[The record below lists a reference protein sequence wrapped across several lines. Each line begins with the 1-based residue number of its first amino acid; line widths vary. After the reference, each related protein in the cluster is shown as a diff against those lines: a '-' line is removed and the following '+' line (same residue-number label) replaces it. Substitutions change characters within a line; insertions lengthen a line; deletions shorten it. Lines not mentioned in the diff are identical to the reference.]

1 MKKMK
6 SNLDEMQEQKL
17 LKIEH
22 RGCWLAFWGLFI
34 AIYAQI
40 AMGNSG
46 FEAIGG
52 ESIVMLILG
61 AYMLIA
67 CIRNGIWDRTL
78 KPNRKTN
85 LTLSLITGLAV
96 GGFWF
101 ITSYLNYHKFLGS
114 VATFAIMFISVS
126 LLAFACLSL
135 SSAIYKRKKQHLDEQ
150 ADKEENESL

>member
-17 LKIEH
+17 LQIEH

-34 AIYAQI
+34 AIYAQL
-40 AMGNSG
+40 AMGNKG

-78 KPNRKTN
+78 KPNHKTN
-85 LTLSLITGLAV
+85 LTISLITGLAV

-101 ITSYLNYHKFLGS
+101 ITSYLNYHMFWGS
-114 VATFAIMFISVS
+114 VATFIFMFIFIS
-126 LLAFACLSL
+126 LLIFACLSL
-135 SSAIYKRKKQHLDEQ
+135 TSAIYKRKKKHLDEQ

>member
-1 MKKMK
+1 MKKSK
-6 SNLDEMQEQKL
+6 NNLDEMQEQKL

-34 AIYAQI
+34 SIYVQL
-40 AMGNSG
+40 AMGNKG

-52 ESIVMLILG
+52 ESIVMLILAG
-61 AYMLIA
+61 YLLVA

-78 KPNRKTN
+78 KPDFKTN
-85 LTLSLITGLAV
+85 LKISLGTGLAV

-114 VATFAIMFISVS
+114 VAAFIFMFIFVS
-126 LLAFACLSL
+126 LLVLVCLSL
-135 SSAIYKRKKQHLDEQ
+135 TSAIYKRKKKHLDEQ